1 MNWKSGLFRVWL
13 VASACWIAP
22 VAWVAYVIIVNPYL
36 AENAATA
43 ARQPFIQACLS
54 NPPVVPTAAPPT
66 LVPIPRAAVEYLR
79 AHADEKSP
87 FPADR
92 NVFSCFDGLA
102 APYRPLED
110 FIPSKLADFFPPH
123 GIADSSLIPI
133 WTRLAQ
139 YIAFAAWPP
148 LAAILL
154 WWIGLWIAAGFRRTT
169 S

>member
-13 VASACWIAP
+13 VASACWIAL

-66 LVPIPRAAVEYLR
+66 LVPIPRAAVEYFK
-79 AHADEKSP
+79 AHAYEKSP

-92 NVFSCFDGLA
+92 NVFNCFDGLA

-123 GIADSSLIPI
+123 GTADSGLNSPLTKLGLPDSV
-133 WTRLAQ
+133 WRLKIRNGWQ
-139 YIAFAAWPP
+139 RW
-148 LAAILL
+148 
-154 WWIGLWIAAGFRRTT
+154 R
-169 S
+169 